1 MSSAS
6 ANCEVCGKE
15 VDEIITAKIES
26 SLMKVCRKC
35 ARLGKV
41 VEQRVALGVSSGRGL
56 MIGRSAYAKKL
67 PYERHEEKEDVL
79 ILVDNYGRIIQ
90 KAREK
95 LSLTQEKLAAMLN
108 EKASVISRVESGH
121 MRPSEKLARKLERML
136 KIKIVE
142 GS

>member
-6 ANCEVCGKE
+6 TNCEVCGRE
-15 VDEIITAKIES
+15 AEEIITAKIES

-35 ARLGKV
+35 ARLGVV
-41 VEQRVALGVSSGRGL
+41 VEKRGPIGRTQHAEKQASSGYG
-56 MIGRSAYAKKL
+56 GR
-67 PYERHEEKEDVL
+67 EDAL
-79 ILVDNYGRIIQ
+79 ILADNYGKIIQ

-95 LSLTQEKLAAMLN
+95 LNLTQEKLAAALN

-121 MRPSEKLARKLERML
+121 MAPSEKLARKLEKML
-136 KIKIVE
+136 KVKIVE